1 LKNHFSTVKVSNYNK
16 YKNNKHMKREMVMSK
31 AKVKI
36 VSDSTCDLPIELI
49 KKYKIGIVPANI
61 IFSETEVRQQY
72 VNITNEEFFH
82 RLETTNVF
90 PSTAIP
96 APKYFKVAYEE
107 ALQEAEHVITFCV
120 TSKLSGMY
128 SNASIVA
135 SNFFTDSV
143 TVIDTQCATL
153 QMGYVVLEAAI
164 MATNGET
171 KEAILERVKNFLL
184 PNVWI
189 AGIVPTLKYLQ
200 KGGRIGKVASLIGGM
215 LRLKPIIGIEDG
227 ELAPFGRA
235 RGFKRGYKALLN
247 LAKNLAGKHLMERV
261 FILHSARSKLAEKL
275 AADFKTIKNTPKDV
289 MILEIGPAIG
299 VHLGPGAIG
308 FVWLGEFKKEWLGL

>member
-1 LKNHFSTVKVSNYNK
+1 
-16 YKNNKHMKREMVMSK
+16 MSK

-36 VSDSTCDLPIELI
+36 VSDSTCDLPVEIIE
-49 KKYKIGIVPANI
+49 KYNIRIVSANI
-61 IFSETEVRQQY
+61 VFSVDEVRQQY

-90 PSTAIP
+90 PKTAIP
-96 APKYFKVAYEE
+96 APKFFKEAYEE
-107 ALQEAEHVITFCV
+107 VLEEAEHVITFCV

-135 SNFFTDSV
+135 KNYFKDTV

-164 MATNGET
+164 MAANGES
-171 KEAILERVKNFLL
+171 KEAILDRVNNFLL

-189 AGIVPTLKYLQ
+189 VGMVPTLKYLQ
-200 KGGRIGKVASLIGGM
+200 KGGRIGKVASLIGGV
-215 LRLKPIIGIEDG
+215 LRLKPIIGLEDG
-227 ELAPFGRA
+227 VLAPFGRA
-235 RGFKRGYKALLN
+235 RGFKRGYKALLT
-247 LAKNLAGKHLMERV
+247 LAKNIAGKHLMERV
-261 FILHSARSKLAEKL
+261 FILHAARPKQAEKL
-275 AADFKTIKNTPKDV
+275 AADFKAIKNTPKDV

-299 VHLGPGAIG
+299 VHLGPGALG